1 MSTTRA
7 VSTTASEN
15 ASLDRENL
23 AGQIYAIRL
32 RRNIRN
38 PKWLFWVTFKYLTL
52 LLGAVAVLVPPY
64 AVFMAS
70 FKTLDEYYANSKVAL
85 PESFFNFDNYI
96 KVFTDGDLGLAFFNT
111 GSILLISLFFTIV
124 FGTQVAY
131 VLSRFS
137 FFGKRLVLLAYV
149 IAMVIPAVTTQ
160 VATFE
165 VIKAL
170 GLINHKASV
179 ILLYVGADVVMIY
192 VFLQFMKGIPLELD
206 EAAKMEG
213 ASYFLIYWKI
223 ILPLLKP
230 AIATIVILRTI
241 FIYNDFYFPLLYL
254 PEQSQVTVS
263 TALYKFTSVFGT
275 EWTTISAG
283 IIVILIPSI
292 TVFLL
297 LQKQIYAGVTNGAV
311 KG

>member
-1 MSTTRA
+1 MAEQNIDLNSQEQLVMKRIER
-7 VSTTASEN
+7 SEKEMKK
-15 ASLDRENL
+15 A
-23 AGQIYAIRL
+23 RL
-32 RRNIRN
+32 RKNLSK
-38 PKWLFWVTFKYLTL
+38 PSWVFWTTFKYLTL
-52 LLGAVAVLVPPY
+52 FLASLAVLVPPY
-64 AVFMAS
+64 SVLMAS
-70 FKTLDEYYANSKVAL
+70 FKTLDEYYATSKVSL
-85 PESFFNFDNYI
+85 PESFSNFSNYI
-96 KVFTDGDLGLAFFNT
+96 KVFADGDLGLAFFNT
-111 GSILLISLFFTIV
+111 GTILLVSLFFTII

-131 VLSRFS
+131 VLSRFN
-137 FFGKRLVLLAYV
+137 FRGKKLVLLAYV

-165 VIKAL
+165 VIKSL
-170 GLINHKASV
+170 GLINNKASV
-179 ILLYVGADVVMIY
+179 VLLYIGADVVMIY
-192 VFLQFMKGIPLELD
+192 VFLQFMKGIPVELD

-213 ASYFLIYWKI
+213 ASYFLIYRKI

-230 AIATIVILRTI
+230 AIATIIILRTI

-254 PEQSQVTVS
+254 ADSSQVTVS

-283 IIVILIPSI
+283 IVIILIPSI
-292 TVFLL
+292 VIFLS

>member
-1 MSTTRA
+1 MDDLVCSVERKEMRDP
-7 VSTTASEN
+7 VSSEKIMRKMR
-15 ASLDRENL
+15 LKKNL
-23 AGQIYAIRL
+23 SD
-32 RRNIRN
+32 
-38 PKWLFWVTFKYLTL
+38 PTWVFWVTFKYLTL
-52 LLGAVAVLVPPY
+52 ILASIAVLVPPY

-70 FKTLDEYYANSKVAL
+70 FKSLPEYYKTSKMSF
-85 PESFFNFDNYI
+85 PNDFFNFSNYV

-111 GSILLISLFFTIV
+111 GSILAISLVFTIL

-131 VLSRFS
+131 VLSRFE
-137 FFGKRLVLLAYV
+137 FRGKKLVLLAYV

-165 VIKAL
+165 VIKTL

-179 ILLYVGADVVMIY
+179 ILLYIGADVVMIY
-192 VFLQFMKGIPLELD
+192 VFLQFMKGIPTELD

-213 ASYFLIYWKI
+213 ASYFLIYRKV

-241 FIYNDFYFPLLYL
+241 YIYNDFYFPLLYL
-254 PEQSQVTVS
+254 PESSQVTVS
-263 TALYKFTSVFGT
+263 TALYKFTTIFGT

-283 IIVILIPSI
+283 IVVILIPSVI
-292 TVFLL
+292 IFLL
-297 LQKQIYAGVTNGAV
+297 LQNQIYSGVTNGAV